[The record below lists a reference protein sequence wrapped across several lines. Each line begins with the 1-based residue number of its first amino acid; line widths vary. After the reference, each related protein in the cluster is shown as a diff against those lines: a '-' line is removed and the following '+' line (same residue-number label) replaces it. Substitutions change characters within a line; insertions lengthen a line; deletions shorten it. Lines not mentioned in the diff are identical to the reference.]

1 LLTQG
6 GRVLFVCGPESVF
19 FLKQKFAKFQPEK
32 YDFNISKGFFMEK
45 MAQILQIVKK
55 KMITSSR

>member
-1 LLTQG
+1 M
-6 GRVLFVCGPESVF
+6 LFVCGPESVF